1 MTIHKVAKHPVTNI
15 SSGWQ
20 MYKVWSEGVKEF
32 LQTIVDVEILYFNMM
47 IDIYVDSQPAGLSYN
62 NSVVRR

>member
-1 MTIHKVAKHPVTNI
+1 
-15 SSGWQ
+15 